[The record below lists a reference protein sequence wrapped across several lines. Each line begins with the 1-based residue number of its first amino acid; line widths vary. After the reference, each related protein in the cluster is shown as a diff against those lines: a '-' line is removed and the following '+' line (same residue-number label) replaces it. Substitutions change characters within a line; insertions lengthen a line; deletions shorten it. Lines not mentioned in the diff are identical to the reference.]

1 MCKHP
6 PHFPDGL
13 LEALEKLLHDSLI
26 TISATDQGPLHQRD
40 ICRHQC
46 NDVMDAMSMSSL
58 TRRQPVKVSVAP
70 SAKTV
75 TRRALGGKI
84 GTTWMLL
91 LLTTD
96 IPVYGIKIVQC
107 SMGSIFDFLGT
118 EKSYPRLNQLS
129 LILLKEL
136 TSSLKV
142 LILDYKKFS

>member
-84 GTTWMLL
+84 GTTRMLL
-91 LLTTD
+91 LLTSD
-96 IPVYGIKIVQC
+96 IPVYGIQTC
-107 SMGSIFDFLGT
+107 
-118 EKSYPRLNQLS
+118 N
-129 LILLKEL
+129 
-136 TSSLKV
+136 
-142 LILDYKKFS
+142 

>member
-26 TISATDQGPLHQRD
+26 SATDQGPLHQRD

-46 NDVMDAMSMSSL
+46 NDAMDAMSMSSL

-84 GTTWMLL
+84 GATRMLL

-96 IPVYGIKIVQC
+96 IPVYRIHTVYKNSRIIFPEFGGPWVAKSAPQQC
-107 SMGSIFDFLGT
+107 YCFL
-118 EKSYPRLNQLS
+118 QL
-129 LILLKEL
+129 IYRY
-136 TSSLKV
+136 TV
-142 LILDYKKFS
+142 YKNDNFP